1 MAAMVIRAP
10 CWLVTPGCCSILS
23 TMDSREVQV
32 WSVTREEKVEIGIS
46 DRLYL
51 LEIYHKEHKISIGKQ
66 EKVVFNFDL
75 L

>member
-1 MAAMVIRAP
+1 
-10 CWLVTPGCCSILS
+10 
-23 TMDSREVQV
+23 MDSRGVWV
-32 WSVTREEKVEIGIS
+32 WSVTREETAEIGIS

-66 EKVVFNFDL
+66 EKVVFNFEL

>member
-1 MAAMVIRAP
+1 M
-10 CWLVTPGCCSILS
+10 
-23 TMDSREVQV
+23 
-32 WSVTREEKVEIGIS
+32 TREEKVEIGIS

-66 EKVVFNFDL
+66 ERVVFNFEL